1 MPKSKSK
8 SSRKKPN
15 NHRAHD
21 TARKRRASPFL
32 RSLPV
37 RPKQLEYLR
46 ERAKSHLT
54 KMFLGTADKLDLV
67 FLNYLFE
74 ATGPLCANFDAADDI
89 MAELERSLAA
99 VEDAFYGRRDQ
110 KEAAGDIQ
118 GTVDICLEV
127 FAQSTREE
135 FEKASAI
142 MMGAQP
148 EVLTERHK
156 TLESMCV
163 EALPER
169 YGPEIL
175 KHVIIPE
182 HVKAEMAE
190 KAALEEA
197 AALAQ
202 AEAEGQDAEPAEKAK
217 RPKRPPSRF
226 LPGAARVPL
235 RGMRNRPPETPRKVP
250 EKPGTFAFWSGSL

>member
-21 TARKRRASPFL
+21 TARKRSASPFL

-148 EVLTERHK
+148 EVLTER
-156 TLESMCV
+156 
-163 EALPER
+163 

-202 AEAEGQDAEPAEKAK
+202 AEAEGQDAEPAEKA
-217 RPKRPPSRF
+217 
-226 LPGAARVPL
+226 
-235 RGMRNRPPETPRKVP
+235 
-250 EKPGTFAFWSGSL
+250 EKAEASAK

>member
-110 KEAAGDIQ
+110 KEAA
-118 GTVDICLEV
+118 VDHGER
-127 FAQSTREE
+127 T
-135 FEKASAI
+135 ASSA
-142 MMGAQP
+142 G
-148 EVLTERHK
+148 H
-156 TLESMCV
+156 S
-163 EALPER
+163 
-169 YGPEIL
+169 
-175 KHVIIPE
+175 
-182 HVKAEMAE
+182 
-190 KAALEEA
+190 
-197 AALAQ
+197 
-202 AEAEGQDAEPAEKAK
+202 
-217 RPKRPPSRF
+217 
-226 LPGAARVPL
+226 
-235 RGMRNRPPETPRKVP
+235 PRIH
-250 EKPGTFAFWSGSL
+250 

>member
-89 MAELERSLAA
+89 MAELARRRR
-99 VEDAFYGRRDQ
+99 GRLLR
-110 KEAAGDIQ
+110 A
-118 GTVDICLEV
+118 
-127 FAQSTREE
+127 
-135 FEKASAI
+135 
-142 MMGAQP
+142 P
-148 EVLTERHK
+148 
-156 TLESMCV
+156 
-163 EALPER
+163 
-169 YGPEIL
+169 
-175 KHVIIPE
+175 
-182 HVKAEMAE
+182 
-190 KAALEEA
+190 
-197 AALAQ
+197 
-202 AEAEGQDAEPAEKAK
+202 
-217 RPKRPPSRF
+217 RPKGSRGRHSGHRRH
-226 LPGAARVPL
+226 LP
-235 RGMRNRPPETPRKVP
+235 
-250 EKPGTFAFWSGSL
+250 

>member
-1 MPKSKSK
+1 
-8 SSRKKPN
+8 
-15 NHRAHD
+15 
-21 TARKRRASPFL
+21 
-32 RSLPV
+32 
-37 RPKQLEYLR
+37 
-46 ERAKSHLT
+46 
-54 KMFLGTADKLDLV
+54 
-67 FLNYLFE
+67 
-74 ATGPLCANFDAADDI
+74 
-89 MAELERSLAA
+89 MA
-99 VEDAFYGRRDQ
+99 V
-110 KEAAGDIQ
+110 DIQ

-202 AEAEGQDAEPAEKAK
+202 AEAEGQDAEPAEKA
-217 RPKRPPSRF
+217 
-226 LPGAARVPL
+226 
-235 RGMRNRPPETPRKVP
+235 
-250 EKPGTFAFWSGSL
+250 EKAEASAK

>member
-21 TARKRRASPFL
+21 TARKRSASPFL

-217 RPKRPPSRF
+217 KAEAS
-226 LPGAARVPL
+226 A
-235 RGMRNRPPETPRKVP
+235 K
-250 EKPGTFAFWSGSL
+250 